1 MSQAYK
7 AAGVD
12 IQAGNETVKRIKK
25 HVQRTMRPEVL
36 GNIGGFGGLFAL
48 KPYEEPVL
56 VSATDGV
63 GTKLLIAMMM
73 DKHDTVGVDCVAM
86 CVNDIIV
93 QGAEPLFFLDYLA
106 TGRLL
111 PEQAEQVIKGIA
123 DGCEQAGCALIGGET
138 AEMPGMYSSGEY
150 DIAGFAVGVAEK
162 KDLLPRKDIQ
172 EGDVLIGLA
181 SSGLHSN
188 GFSLVRKV
196 LLQDRKHSLHEEIP
210 ALGQTLGEELLTP
223 TRIYVKTIWT
233 LLREFTIK
241 GMAHITGGGFVE
253 NIPRVLPEGACAVI
267 DRSSWEIPPIFSL
280 IQKEGA
286 IDIEEMHQTF
296 NMGIGMVLIV
306 PEEEAKAVLQAA
318 GQLGEK
324 AWVIGNIGSGTQP
337 VRWAG
342 GDAKWV

>member
-286 IDIEEMHQTF
+286 IGIEEMYQTF

-306 PEEEAKAVLQAA
+306 PEEEAKAVAQAA

-324 AWVIGNIGSGTQP
+324 AWIIGNIGIGTQP
-337 VRWAG
+337 VRWTG
-342 GDAKWV
+342 GDA